1 MVCVFDVKR
10 ECEELFDEV
19 VAIRRDFHKHP
30 ELGFQE
36 VRTAGIVAEK
46 LREYGLEVKT
56 GINKTG
62 VVGLLRGAQP
72 GKTVLLRAD
81 MDALKV
87 NEENECDY
95 KSEIEGVMHACGH
108 DAHTAMLLVAAKV
121 LSRHRDEIKGNIKF
135 LFQPSEE
142 NFPGGALGMIEEGV
156 LEDPHVDAVFGQHV
170 WAGIPSGKIGVR
182 PGPIMAAPDE
192 FRLTIKGKGGHGSAP
207 HLGVDALVIGAQVV
221 LALQTLVSR
230 EIDPLNPAVVSIGT
244 FNSGTVMNAIPSE
257 TKMTGTV
264 RLTDPELRKEMP
276 DKIERIVKGVCDAMR
291 GEYSLEYVHGYPP
304 TVNDPEMTELAGEAL
319 REAFGEENIVDP
331 GISMGGEDFSYF
343 LEKVPGSFIML
354 GITNE
359 EKGIDKNN
367 HHPKFDIDEN
377 ALPLGVEALVRIALK
392 FLNS

>member
-1 MVCVFDVKR
+1 MFDVKK
-10 ECEELFDEV
+10 ECQQLFDEV
-19 VAIRRDFHKHP
+19 VALRRDFHKHP

-36 VRTAGIVAEK
+36 VRTSTIVAEK
-46 LREYGLEVKT
+46 LKEYGLEVKT
-56 GINKTG
+56 GVNKTG
-62 VVGLLRGAQP
+62 VVGLLRGAQS

-95 KSEIEGVMHACGH
+95 RSEVDGVMHACGH
-108 DAHTAMLLVAAKV
+108 DAHTAMLLMAAKV
-121 LSRHRDEIKGNIKF
+121 LSMHKDEIKGNIKF

-156 LEDPHVDAVFGQHV
+156 MENPHVDAVFGQHV
-170 WAGIPSGKIGVR
+170 WAGIPAGKIGVR
-182 PGPIMAAPDE
+182 PGPLMAAPDE
-192 FRLTIKGKGGHGSAP
+192 FRLTIRGKGGHGSAP
-207 HLGVDALVIGAQVV
+207 HLGIDALVIGAQVV

-257 TKMTGTV
+257 AKMTGTV

-276 DKIERIVKGVCDAMR
+276 DKIERIVKGICEALR
-291 GEYSLEYVHGYPP
+291 GEYTLEYVHGYPP
-304 TVNDPEMTELAGEAL
+304 TVNDPEMTELA
-319 REAFGEENIVDP
+319 REAVKEVVGEENIVDP

-343 LEKVPGSFIML
+343 LEKAPGSFLML
-354 GITNE
+354 GITNAE
-359 EKGIDKNN
+359 RGIDKNN
-367 HHPKFDIDEN
+367 HHPRFDIDEE
-377 ALPLGVEALVRIALK
+377 ALPLGVEALVRVALK

>member
-1 MVCVFDVKR
+1 MFDVKR

-276 DKIERIVKGVCDAMR
+276 AKIERIVKGVCDAMR
-291 GEYSLEYVHGYPP
+291 GEYSLEYIHGYPP